1 MFPDKKEL
9 INNTAESKSY
19 DNNEEM
25 VIDCLN
31 KLLIG

>member
-25 VIDCLN
+25 VIDVLD
-31 KLLIG
+31 KLFPK